1 MLITNLKELWSQKGG
16 NFIGTSVSEPHTSAF
31 NHSSVYSIYGS
42 MSTRVCTLATVNG
55 HVAIASLYRIDS
67 AVEKSLRASD
77 GDGRKRKYT
86 TTFTAAYL
94 PSWLG

>member
-1 MLITNLKELWSQKGG
+1 
-16 NFIGTSVSEPHTSAF
+16 
-31 NHSSVYSIYGS
+31 
-42 MSTRVCTLATVNG
+42 MSTCVCTLATVNS
-55 HVAIASLYRIDS
+55 HVAIASLYHIDSAVENSIDSAVENSIDS

-86 TTFTAAYL
+86 TTFTAEDL